1 MEILTVCKNISE
13 KIQREILLKW
23 VGKKELTTDD
33 TNIIVSFAKDYSNQI
48 SVLACIDYFIN
59 GSDPLTYIKDCQD
72 IRRFSLKERCN
83 RGDTFILNSFNGT
96 DIIKTDVGRTVRFY
110 VAKSYKRL
118 VKQYGKGTTAQIV
131 KGYNIEII
139 NKLPEHFPNNIDYS
153 YYLEEARKLIN
164 EIEDTR
170 SKKQKQKYK
179 NVNQLNLF

>member
-1 MEILTVCKNISE
+1 M
-13 KIQREILLKW
+13 R
-23 VGKKELTTDD
+23 
-33 TNIIVSFAKDYSNQI
+33 
-48 SVLACIDYFIN
+48 
-59 GSDPLTYIKDCQD
+59 
-72 IRRFSLKERCN
+72 ERCN

-96 DIIKTDVGRTVRFY
+96 DIDKTDVGRTVRFY

-118 VKQYGKGTTAQIV
+118 VKKYGKGTVSQIV

-139 NKLPEHFPNNIDYS
+139 NRLPSEFPNDIDYS

-179 NVNQLNLF
+179 DVNQLNIF